1 MLVNQTDKKGAGRI
15 NIKIR
20 SHGKKRL
27 NPERSTTS
35 TPRLYGQVSSWTGRC
50 PPANPA
56 GHLSGR

>member
-1 MLVNQTDKKGAGRI
+1 MLVNQTDKKGSGRI

-20 SHGKKRL
+20 KKRL

-35 TPRLYGQVSSWTGRC
+35 TPRPYGQVSSWTGRC

-56 GHLSGR
+56 GLLSER

>member
-27 NPERSTTS
+27 DPERPTTS
-35 TPRLYGQVSSWTGRC
+35 TPRPCGRVSSWTGRC

-56 GHLSGR
+56 GLLSER